1 MTVYVD
7 DMLKDAAVRNGDH
20 TVRGRW
26 SHLMADTTSEL
37 LDFAAGLGL
46 HRSWLQKPGSPLEHF
61 DITAGKRLR
70 ALELGAVQITYGE
83 GGHLT
88 RAKRAGVTFDLQL
101 LRENPRAFE
110 AALAL
115 LAGRILAL
123 FPEHLTEDQRV
134 GDALTELGELATTPE
149 ANIIKLPNISASM
162 PQLKAA
168 IAELQ
173 SQGFALPDYPDD
185 PQQRAR
191 SATSAC
197 ATTRSR
203 AAPSTPCCARAT
215 PTGGHPPR

>member
-88 RAKRAGVTFDLQL
+88 RAKRAGVIFDLQL
-101 LRENPRAFE
+101 LRENPRDFE

-115 LAGRILAL
+115 PTHRPAPGHPTRVRLSRSAGFTLPPNTVSVAAPTRWANPFRPAARTPAANQAAVEHFTAYLRRNPALVEEAVAALRGRNLACWCAPHLICHADVWLAL
-123 FPEHLTEDQRV
+123 VNESA
-134 GDALTELGELATTPE
+134 G
-149 ANIIKLPNISASM
+149 ANH
-162 PQLKAA
+162 
-168 IAELQ
+168 
-173 SQGFALPDYPDD
+173 G
-185 PQQRAR
+185 
-191 SATSAC
+191 
-197 ATTRSR
+197 
-203 AAPSTPCCARAT
+203 
-215 PTGGHPPR
+215 